1 MEEMEHAQE
10 MFVDE
15 SLDLLQEMESAL
27 NKLKAAPE
35 NIEMINLVFR
45 AAHTIKGAAGLF
57 GYDNIVAFTH
67 TVENVLEKVRAGE
80 RYCDD
85 TLIAVL
91 LDCRD
96 HIESLIEQL
105 GSEDASSEQELVRQ
119 GQALLTQLSGSAD
132 SQQHC
137 GVNDLSSLGQYTE
150 HLPGLDHSNINRA
163 AFNPYWHFSLRFGE
177 DVLRNG
183 MDPLSFLRYLRSLGD
198 IVELVPLFSL
208 PGSSRMDPES
218 CYLGL
223 ELILDSDADQPTLQ
237 SVFEFVADECQ
248 IHIIP
253 PHSDLQQY
261 VALMKELDQESDE
274 LGQLFIQ
281 CGALTQEELAYVLEA
296 PQTDIIQPAQPMHEF
311 ESEPQSQSL
320 PQLDPQLQPQ
330 TPLQSEVGKP
340 AQQISPQEVAP
351 KKAAAGLPDLK
362 RQESR
367 SLRVDAHKLDQLIN
381 LVGELVI
388 AGANTSLLAKQNG
401 DPELMESS
409 AAVSLLVEEIRG
421 LSLHLRMIPIDETFK
436 RFHRVVREISRDL
449 DKDIRLTIEGGETEL
464 DKGVVEKIND
474 PLMHLVRNAIDH
486 GIEAKEERLAKGKPA
501 TGTVILRAYYDSG
514 SIVIEVC
521 DDGGG
526 IDPIKVRAK
535 AVENGLISAE
545 QPMSEKEI
553 LRLIL
558 EAGLTTKTA
567 VSDLSGRGVGMDVVK
582 RNIEALQGSIEVESR
597 LGEGSLLRLRLPLTL
612 SIIDGFAVGV
622 GASSYVIPLDAV
634 VECIEY
640 SEEHSKNGN
649 YVNLRGEILPF
660 INLRQRF
667 KESHIDVKQ
676 RNIVVVQSGEQKAGF
691 VVDQLQGELQTVI
704 KPLSKIFSRLSGI
717 SGSTILGSGDVA
729 MILDVPALIRD
740 AETHC
745 SPRYIGYGE
754 VVP

>member
-57 GYDNIVAFTH
+57 GYDGIVAFTH

-80 RYCDD
+80 RHCDD

-105 GSEDASSEQELVRQ
+105 GNQDALSEQDLAQQ
-119 GQALLTQLSGSAD
+119 GQALLAQLSGSAD
-132 SQQHC
+132 SQQHF
-137 GVNDLSSLGQYTE
+137 GVNNLSSLGQYTE
-150 HLPGLDHSNINRA
+150 HLPGRDHSNTNRV
-163 AFNPYWHFSLRFGE
+163 AFSPYWHFSLRFGE

-183 MDPLSFLRYLRSLGD
+183 MDPLSFLRYLSSLGD
-198 IVELVPLFSL
+198 IVKLVPLFAL
-208 PGSSRMDPES
+208 PGSSLMDPES

-223 ELILDSDADQPTLQ
+223 ELQLDSDADQVTLQ
-237 SVFEFVADECQ
+237 SVFEFVADESQ

-261 VALMKELDQESDE
+261 VALIKELDQEADE
-274 LGQLFIQ
+274 LGQLLIQ
-281 CGALTQEELAYVLEA
+281 CGALTQEELAYVMDQPSTAITSPALPDLEFQ
-296 PQTDIIQPAQPMHEF
+296 PQPQPQQQTQSQADSVELAQP
-311 ESEPQSQSL
+311 PQEATPKKTAASL
-320 PQLDPQLQPQ
+320 P
-330 TPLQSEVGKP
+330 E
-340 AQQISPQEVAP
+340 
-351 KKAAAGLPDLK
+351 LK

-409 AAVSLLVEEIRG
+409 AVVSLLVEEIRG

-449 DKDIRLTIEGGETEL
+449 DKDIRLMIEGGETEL

-526 IDPIKVRAK
+526 IDPVKVRAK

-640 SEEHSKNGN
+640 SEQHSKNGN

-704 KPLSKIFSRLSGI
+704 KPLSKIFSHLSGI
-717 SGSTILGSGDVA
+717 SGSTILGSGEVA

-745 SPRYIGYGE
+745 SPRYIGHAE

>member
-57 GYDNIVAFTH
+57 GYDGIVAFTH

-80 RYCDD
+80 RHCDD

-105 GSEDASSEQELVRQ
+105 GNQDASSGQELAVQ
-119 GQALLTQLSGSAD
+119 GQALLAQLSGSAG

-137 GVNDLSSLGQYTE
+137 GVNNLSSLGQYTE
-150 HLPGLDHSNINRA
+150 HLPGRDHSNTNRV

-177 DVLRNG
+177 GVLRNG
-183 MDPLSFLRYLRSLGD
+183 MDPLSFLRYLSSLGD
-198 IVELVPLFSL
+198 IVELVPLFAL
-208 PGSSRMDPES
+208 PGSSLMDPES

-223 ELILDSDADQPTLQ
+223 ELQLDSDADQVTLQ
-237 SVFEFVADECQ
+237 SVFEFVADESQ

-261 VALMKELDQESDE
+261 VALIKELDQEADE
-274 LGQLFIQ
+274 LGQLLIQ
-281 CGALTQEELAYVLEA
+281 CGALTQEELAYVMEA
-296 PQTDIIQPAQPMHEF
+296 PQADIIQPAQAMHDPD
-311 ESEPQSQSL
+311 SDTLLQ
-320 PQLDPQLQPQ
+320 PQLEPQLQPQ
-330 TPLQSEVGKP
+330 SPSQSDVGEP
-340 AQQISPQEVAP
+340 AQQLSPQEVTP
-351 KKAAAGLPDLK
+351 KKATAGLPDLK

-401 DPELMESS
+401 DPELRESS

-449 DKDIRLTIEGGETEL
+449 DKDIRLMIEGGETEL

-486 GIEAKEERLAKGKPA
+486 GIEAKEDRLAKGKPA

-526 IDPIKVRAK
+526 IDPVKVRAK

-622 GASSYVIPLDAV
+622 GVSSYVIPLDAV

-640 SEEHSKNGN
+640 SEQHSKNGN

-704 KPLSKIFSRLSGI
+704 KPLSKIFSHLSGI
-717 SGSTILGSGDVA
+717 SGSTILGSGEVA

-745 SPRYIGYGE
+745 APRYIGHAE
-754 VVP
+754 VVS

>member
-27 NKLKAAPE
+27 NQLKAAPE
-35 NIEMINLVFR
+35 NSEMINLVFR
-45 AAHTIKGAAGLF
+45 AAHTIKGSAGLF
-57 GYDNIVAFTH
+57 GYDGIVTFTH
-67 TVENVLEKVRAGE
+67 TVENVLEQVRAGE
-80 RYCDD
+80 RSCDD
-85 TLIAVL
+85 DLISTL

-105 GSEDASSEQELVRQ
+105 GGDEAPYNQELEQRGQGLLARLVETTATQPSGTSATVVQHTENNFASS
-119 GQALLTQLSGSAD
+119 QALA
-132 SQQHC
+132 SQE
-137 GVNDLSSLGQYTE
+137 VDN
-150 HLPGLDHSNINRA
+150 A
-163 AFNPYWHFSLRFGE
+163 YWHISLRFGQ

-183 MDPLSFLRYLRSLGD
+183 MDPLSFLRYLTSLGE
-198 IVELVPLFSL
+198 IVELVPLFDSL
-208 PGSSRMDPES
+208 PGSSLMDPES

-223 ELILDSDADQPTLQ
+223 ELQLDSNADHSTLM

-253 PHSDLQQY
+253 PHSELQQY
-261 VALMKELDQESDE
+261 VQLMDAMKQEAVD
-274 LGQLFIQ
+274 LGSILLWI
-281 CGALTQEELAYVLEA
+281 GALTQDELAQAMNPPKELNLPVLPVVELE
-296 PQTDIIQPAQPMHEF
+296 PSVETVLDNEPKQP
-311 ESEPQSQSL
+311 SETAEPENK
-320 PQLDPQLQPQ
+320 P
-330 TPLQSEVGKP
+330 GK
-340 AQQISPQEVAP
+340 VAEP
-351 KKAAAGLPDLK
+351 K

-388 AGANTSLLAKQNG
+388 AGANTSLLARQNG
-401 DPELMESS
+401 DPELVESS
-409 AAVSLLVEEIRG
+409 AVVSLLVEEIRG
-421 LSLHLRMIPIDETFK
+421 LSLHLRMIPIDDTFK

-449 DKDIRLTIEGGETEL
+449 GKEIRLKIEGGETEL

-486 GIEAKEERLAKGKPA
+486 GIEAKEERLAKNKAA
-501 TGTVILRAYYDSG
+501 TGTVTLRAYYDSG

-526 IDPIKVRAK
+526 IDPEKVRAK
-535 AVENGLISAE
+535 AIENGLISAE
-545 QPMSEKEI
+545 QSLSEKEL

-582 RNIEALQGSIEVESR
+582 RNIEALQGSIEVESKID
-597 LGEGSLLRLRLPLTL
+597 EGSLLRLRLPLTL

-622 GASSYVIPLDAV
+622 GTSSYVIPLDAV

-640 SEEHSKNGN
+640 SEQLSKNGN

-660 INLRQRF
+660 INLQQQF
-667 KESHIDVKQ
+667 NESHIDVKQ

-704 KPLSKIFSRLSGI
+704 KPLSKIFSHLSGI
-717 SGSTILGSGDVA
+717 SGSTILGSGEVA
-729 MILDVPALIRD
+729 MILDVPALIRK
-740 AETHC
+740 AEARR
-745 SPRYIGYGE
+745 SSSYQEYE
-754 VVP
+754 KAVP

>member
-1 MEEMEHAQE
+1 MEEMEHIRE
-10 MFVDE
+10 MFIDE

-27 NKLKAAPE
+27 NQLKAAPE
-35 NIEMINLVFR
+35 NAEMLNLVFR
-45 AAHTIKGAAGLF
+45 AAHTIKGSAGLF
-57 GYDNIVAFTH
+57 GDDGYDAIVSFTH
-67 TVENVLEKVRAGE
+67 TVENVLAQVRSGE
-80 RYCDD
+80 RACDD
-85 TLIAVL
+85 DLILTL

-105 GSEDASSEQELVRQ
+105 NIDDASSSQELAQQ
-119 GQALLTQLSGSAD
+119 GQELLVQLAGSAVLQPSSD
-132 SQQHC
+132 DNTSMALEQGAEGNAALAPDQI
-137 GVNDLSSLGQYTE
+137 GQIAVN
-150 HLPGLDHSNINRA
+150 A
-163 AFNPYWHFSLRFGE
+163 YWHFSLRFGE

-183 MDPLSFLRYLRSLGD
+183 MDPLPFLRYLSSLGD
-198 IVELVPLFSL
+198 IVELVPLLSL
-208 PGSSRMDPES
+208 PGSSLMDPES

-223 ELILDSDADQPTLQ
+223 ELQLDSDADQATLM

-253 PHSDLQQY
+253 PHSNLHEY
-261 VALMKELDQESDE
+261 VLLMNGLDQEASE
-274 LGQLFIQ
+274 LGPVLVR
-281 CGALTQEELAYVLEA
+281 CGALTQDELAYVLDP
-296 PQTDIIQPAQPMHEF
+296 PQPLNQLVLPVSEPKLL
-311 ESEPQSQSL
+311 ESELSASDIPDNEPDL
-320 PQLDPQLQPQ
+320 
-330 TPLQSEVGKP
+330 
-340 AQQISPQEVAP
+340 SPQMIAP
-351 KKAAAGLPDLK
+351 KSTPTNLPEPK

-388 AGANTSLLAKQNG
+388 AGANTSLLAKQNS
-401 DPELMESS
+401 DPELVESS

-449 DKDIRLTIEGGETEL
+449 DKDIRLKIEGGETEL
-464 DKGVVEKIND
+464 DKGVVEKISD

-486 GIEAKEERLAKGKPA
+486 GIEAKEDRIAKGKA
-501 TGTVILRAYYDSG
+501 AAGTITLRAYYDSG

-526 IDPIKVRAK
+526 IDPVKVQTK
-535 AVENGLISAE
+535 AIENGLISAD
-545 QPMSEKEI
+545 QVLSEKEI

-558 EAGLTTKTA
+558 EAGLTTKAT

-582 RNIEALQGSIEVESR
+582 RNIEALQGSIEVESEVA
-597 LGEGSLLRLRLPLTL
+597 EGSLLRLRLPLTL

-634 VECIEY
+634 IECIEY
-640 SEEHSKNGN
+640 NEQHSKNGN

-660 INLRQRF
+660 INLRQQF
-667 KESHIDVKQ
+667 NESHIDVKQ

-704 KPLSKIFSRLSGI
+704 KPLSKIFSHLSGI
-717 SGSTILGSGDVA
+717 SGSTILGSGEVA
-729 MILDVPALIRD
+729 MILDVPALIRE
-740 AETHC
+740 AETRR
-745 SPRYIGYGE
+745 SPRYIGHEE

>member
-1 MEEMEHAQE
+1 MEEMEHIRE
-10 MFVDE
+10 MFIDE

-27 NKLKAAPE
+27 NQLKAAPE
-35 NIEMINLVFR
+35 NAEMLNLVFR
-45 AAHTIKGAAGLF
+45 AAHTIKGSAGLF
-57 GYDNIVAFTH
+57 GDDGYDAIVSFTH
-67 TVENVLEKVRAGE
+67 TVENVLAQVRSGE
-80 RYCDD
+80 RACDD
-85 TLIAVL
+85 DLILTL

-105 GSEDASSEQELVRQ
+105 NIDDASSSQELVQQ
-119 GQALLTQLSGSAD
+119 GQGLLVQLAGSTVLPPLEQDTEDNTTLVQGVSGRVA
-132 SQQHC
+132 
-137 GVNDLSSLGQYTE
+137 VN
-150 HLPGLDHSNINRA
+150 A
-163 AFNPYWHFSLRFGE
+163 YWHISLRFGE
-177 DVLRNG
+177 NVLRNG
-183 MDPLSFLRYLRSLGD
+183 MDPLSFLRYLSSLGD
-198 IVELVPLFSL
+198 IVELVSLFSL
-208 PGSSRMDPES
+208 PGSTIMDPES

-223 ELILDSDADQPTLQ
+223 ELQLDSDADQATLM

-248 IHIIP
+248 IYIIP
-253 PHSDLQQY
+253 PHSDLHEY
-261 VALMKELDQESDE
+261 VLLINDLDQESSE
-274 LGQLFIQ
+274 LGSVLVR
-281 CGALTQEELAYVLEA
+281 CGALTQDELAHV
-296 PQTDIIQPAQPMHEF
+296 
-311 ESEPQSQSL
+311 
-320 PQLDPQLQPQ
+320 LDPPQPLNQLVLPVAE
-330 TPLQSEVGKP
+330 PKLLDSELSASNIP
-340 AQQISPQEVAP
+340 DNE
-351 KKAAAGLPDLK
+351 PDLSSQAITPKNISANVPEHK

-401 DPELMESS
+401 DPELVESS

-449 DKDIRLTIEGGETEL
+449 DKDIRLKIEGGETEL
-464 DKGVVEKIND
+464 DKGVVEKISD

-486 GIEAKEERLAKGKPA
+486 GIEAKEDRIGKGKPA
-501 TGTVILRAYYDSG
+501 AGTITLRAYYDSG

-526 IDPIKVRAK
+526 IDPAKVRTK
-535 AVENGLISAE
+535 AIESELISAE
-545 QPMSEKEI
+545 HTLSEKEI

-558 EAGLTTKTA
+558 EAGLTTKTT

-582 RNIEALQGSIEVESR
+582 RNIEALQGSIEVESEV
-597 LGEGSLLRLRLPLTL
+597 GEGSLLRLRLPLTL

-634 VECIEY
+634 IECIEY
-640 SEEHSKNGN
+640 NEQHSKNGN

-660 INLRQRF
+660 INLRQQF

-704 KPLSKIFSRLSGI
+704 KPLSKIFSHLSGI
-717 SGSTILGSGDVA
+717 SGSTILGSGEVA
-729 MILDVPALIRD
+729 MILDVPALIRE
-740 AETHC
+740 AETRR
-745 SPRYIGYGE
+745 SPCHVGCEE

>member
-15 SLDLLQEMESAL
+15 SRDLLQEMESAL

-80 RYCDD
+80 RFCDD

-105 GSEDASSEQELVRQ
+105 GNQDTSSEQDLAQQ

-137 GVNDLSSLGQYTE
+137 SVNDLSSLGQYTE
-150 HLPGLDHSNINRA
+150 HLPGLERSNINRA

-183 MDPLSFLRYLRSLGD
+183 MDPLSFIRYLRSLGD
-198 IVELVPLFSL
+198 IVELVPLFTL
-208 PGSSRMDPES
+208 PGSSLMDPES

-223 ELILDSDADQPTLQ
+223 ELLLDSDADQPTLE

-261 VALMKELDQESDE
+261 VVLMKELDLEADE

-281 CGALTQEELAYVLEA
+281 CGALTQEEFAYVMEA
-296 PQTDIIQPAQPMHEF
+296 PQTDIIQPAQSTYEP
-311 ESEPQSQSL
+311 ESEPQSQS
-320 PQLDPQLQPQ
+320 QPQ
-330 TPLQSEVGKP
+330 TLPQSEVGEP
-340 AQQISPQEVAP
+340 VQQLSSQEVAP
-351 KKAAAGLPDLK
+351 KKTAASLPDLK

-745 SPRYIGYGE
+745 SPRYIGHGE